1 MLENI
6 KDKALELAGKI
17 DTDAIKEDIQAK
29 TEEAAEFV
37 KGLDVGNLVSE
48 GKNLAAKIDKDAV
61 KTKLNDFR
69 DNAKY
74 DGAKSMLRSV
84 GDFLGN
90 YPRYYVEGLVGT
102 IQDLKEKK

>member
-6 KDKALELAGKI
+6 KEKALEIVGNI
-17 DTDAIKEDIQAK
+17 DTEEIKGDLKYKAEN
-29 TEEAAEFV
+29 AAEFV

-48 GKNLAAKIDKDAV
+48 GRQLAEKIDKDFI
-61 KTKLNDFR
+61 KNKINDFR

-74 DGAKSMLRSV
+74 DGTRSMLRSV

-90 YPRYYVEGLVGT
+90 YPRYYIEGLAGT
-102 IQDLKEKK
+102 IQDLFEKK